1 MFFFFHVRCC
11 FIHFVPLEIECD
23 FYSPRKG
30 CICIVLTL
38 MSFFFVPPCFSLALS
53 RTRMRYLAALTVLLV
68 LLQSSVG
75 AASCITSSAATCRS
89 LIWCT
94 NNTLTRCTLGCY
106 TQLLQCYANAGCD
119 DLVQNCPSTLSG
131 EQLACK
137 SSLLPCW
144 SMGTC
149 DSDHLYRC
157 AQARVLIAPRT
168 DAYGA
173 SNEASQYWIMALGIC
188 CAILLLVVFVLVG
201 LLRRAQNDADQQRRA
216 HEVYETETLPK
227 SNAPSTIGT
236 FRVMDP
242 RRMSP
247 VSLEFSSSKDGI
259 NTTQSGSTPPTP
271 HRNTTEAWGAGQTSA
286 SNNHS
291 NGHSSNGHSAAKS
304 SATYDPVHGVED
316 DAPRPSVEVL
326 EI

>member
-1 MFFFFHVRCC
+1 MLKLSSRH
-11 FIHFVPLEIECD
+11 ED
-23 FYSPRKG
+23 
-30 CICIVLTL
+30 VLVEQNIFDS
-38 MSFFFVPPCFSLALS
+38 MNSLS
-53 RTRMRYLAALTVLLV
+53 RSLSLFLHPPNRERMLCLAALTVLLT
-68 LLQSSVG
+68 LLESNVE
-75 AASCITSSAATCRS
+75 AASCIATSAATCRS
-89 LIWCT
+89 LIWCS

-119 DLVQNCPSTLSG
+119 DLVQNCPTTLAG
-131 EQLACK
+131 EQSACK

-144 SMGTC
+144 TTGTC

-157 AQARVLIAPRT
+157 AQARVLVAPRSDT
-168 DAYGA
+168 YGA

-201 LLRRAQNDADQQRRA
+201 LLRRAQNDADNQRRA

-247 VSLEFSSSKDGI
+247 VSLELSSSKDGI
-259 NTTQSGSTPPTP
+259 TTTQSGSTPPTP
-271 HRNTTEAWGAGQTSA
+271 HRHTTEAWGTSG
-286 SNNHS
+286 NHS
-291 NGHSSNGHSAAKS
+291 NGHSNGHHGGSSNHHAHHSNGHSAAKS

-316 DAPRPSVEVL
+316 DGPRPSVEVL
-326 EI
+326 EV